1 MSHRLLAL
9 LLCLAPAGV
18 LSAQGWIDI
27 ERPRPQGP
35 TSVARVSSTV
45 RVVVDG
51 RVARFEVQERF
62 RNTGGGIAEGT
73 YHYPLPGEA
82 AFSDFSLFQGEQELK
97 GEMMAS
103 AQARSIY
110 EEIVRRRKDP
120 ALITL
125 VGHGLIR
132 AQVFPIQPGETRTV
146 ILRYTQL
153 LGRDG
158 DALRLRYAAG
168 DRGDAPVSFAAEI
181 RRGDDF
187 ATPYSPTHQIED
199 TRRDGMLRVTIAP
212 PVRGDVDLVLPFRR
226 GLVGGTVL
234 THANPGEDGF
244 ALLFLSPPA
253 SDGDAQVS
261 RDLTLVVDV
270 SGSMSG
276 EKLEQ
281 AKSALRQSLGMLQPR
296 DRFRLIAFSSGVRYF
311 REGWTTG
318 TRDALA
324 DARRFVDDLV
334 ANGGTNLEGAVDA
347 ALADRGASERLS
359 LILLL
364 TDGLP
369 SVGEQAPDRIA
380 ASAAGRIGRARIF
393 TVGVGHDVNTYL
405 LDRLAVEGRG
415 SATYVSPG
423 ADVGDAVGG
432 VLSKLE
438 RPALVDLRIVESP
451 VRFEEQAPATLPDL
465 FYGEELVILA
475 RYRGEGSGPVVI
487 EGTRNG
493 RRERFTISARFSRQ
507 ENDAAY
513 IPPLWAARRIGE
525 LTRQIRLEG
534 ASPSLVDRV
543 KELGLRY
550 GILTEYTSYL
560 VQEPG
565 MILAGRPAGAPVPS
579 GARDASQ
586 MTGGVAFDA
595 AKASAKLS
603 GSANLQ
609 AAERAVELRLDEIV
623 VTGTGTG
630 TRGREEVKRVGG
642 RVMSRRSGVWTDLA
656 HSDSL
661 KITTIAPFSRAWFAL
676 AEARPDLREALSA
689 GSPLLLAGRR
699 ASLKVAEGG
708 VSEWAPGA
716 MESFLKAFEGR

>member
-1 MSHRLLAL
+1 MRRPIIILMLAAGTAGS
-9 LLCLAPAGV
+9 LA
-18 LSAQGWIDI
+18 AQGWIDI
-27 ERPRPQGP
+27 ERPTRPGAGAV
-35 TSVARVSSTV
+35 TRVSSTV
-45 RVVVDG
+45 RAVVEG
-51 RVARFEVQERF
+51 RVARFEVHERF
-62 RNTGGGIAEGT
+62 RNNGGAIAEGT

-103 AQARSIY
+103 EQARAIY
-110 EEIVRRRKDP
+110 EAIVRARKDP
-120 ALITL
+120 ALLTL

-146 ILRYTQL
+146 ILRFTQL

-168 DRGDAPVSFAAEI
+168 DRGDAPVGFTTEI
-181 RRGDDF
+181 RQGNEF
-187 ATPYSPTHQIED
+187 ATPYSPTHQIQDE
-199 TRRDGMLRVTIAP
+199 RRDGVLRITVAP
-212 PVRGDVDLVLPFRR
+212 PVRGDVELVLPFRR
-226 GLVGGTVL
+226 GLVGGTL
-234 THANPGEDGF
+234 LAHAAPGEDGF

-253 SDGDAQVS
+253 AGGEVEVA

-276 EKLEQ
+276 DKMEQ
-281 AKSALRQSLGMLQPR
+281 ARAALHRALGSLQSR
-296 DRFRLIAFSSGVRYF
+296 DRFRILPFSNGVRHF
-311 REGWTTG
+311 REGWTPATA
-318 TRDALA
+318 DALSE
-324 DARRFVDDLV
+324 ARRFVDALS
-334 ANGGTNLEGAVDA
+334 ANGGTNLAGAVEA
-347 ALADRGASERLS
+347 ALAERSEGERLS
-359 LILLL
+359 TIMLM

-380 ASAAGRIGRARIF
+380 AMAAGRIGRARIF

-432 VLSKLE
+432 VMTKLA
-438 RPALVDLRIVESP
+438 RPALVDLRIVDAP
-451 VRFEEQAPATLPDL
+451 IRFEEQAPVMLPDL
-465 FYGEELVILA
+465 FFGEELVVLA

-493 RRERFTISARFSRQ
+493 RRERFTVAAVFPRHS
-507 ENDAAY
+507 DANAY

-534 ASPSLVDRV
+534 NSPALVARV
-543 KELGLRY
+543 RELGLRY

-565 MILAGRPAGAPVPS
+565 VVAGAPPPMPTA
-579 GARDASQ
+579 GAGAARE
-586 MTGGVAFDA
+586 MTGERAFDA
-595 AKASAKLS
+595 AKASANLS
-603 GSANLQ
+603 SSVSLQ
-609 AAERAVELRLDEIV
+609 AADAAVAGRMEQMGALRSRDGRSAPAELKRA
-623 VTGTGTG
+623 
-630 TRGREEVKRVGG
+630 GG
-642 RVMSRRSGVWTDLA
+642 RVLVRHGNVWTDIA
-656 HSDSL
+656 HTDSL
-661 KITTIAPFSRAWFAL
+661 KLTTIAPFSRAWFAL
-676 AEARPDLREALSA
+676 VEARPGLRAALA
-689 GSPLLLAGRR
+689 VGHPLLLGGRR

-708 VSEWAPGA
+708 LSEWAPGA
-716 MESFLKAFEGR
+716 LSRFLKEFEGR